1 MARSQN
7 QVQAAGTVAASGEP
21 LPSKVDV
28 YVQLSGADVR
38 AGQLV
43 SHYGRGA
50 ESATF
55 LYDAAYL
62 ANPRAYDLEPAL
74 PRVSGAQH
82 TAVGTAMFHSF
93 ADSSPDRWGKVLISK
108 AERRRAKEVGSTPRT
123 LSEFSYLLGVRDDL
137 RQGAI
142 RFAISGTERFLAD
155 DVTGVPALTELPEL
169 LDLAEQTENDD
180 EDLAG
185 LRRLLRAGSSLG
197 GARPKAH
204 VRTDDG
210 RIAIA
215 KFPSRS
221 DQWNVMAWEKIAFE
235 LADAAGIAVPRSSLL
250 KIAGRDVHVIDRF
263 DRAGRTRIGYASA
276 MTMLEARD
284 GDTGSY
290 LEIGSAIE
298 EYSAAATLELHQLWR
313 RIVFTIL
320 ISNVDDHLR
329 NHGFLRRQ
337 LSSWMLSPA
346 FDLNPD
352 PSPGAK
358 YLSTAVNETDTEA
371 SIELALEVA
380 DMFRLSAP
388 EAVGVLREVVAV
400 TSRWAEFAAR
410 QGQTKKQIDQMAP
423 AFEHE
428 QAQIAGRLAS

>member
-62 ANPRAYDLEPAL
+62 ADPRAYDLEPAL

-108 AERRRAKEVGSTPRT
+108 AERRRAREAGSTPRT

-235 LADAAGIAVPRSSLL
+235 LAGAAGIAVPRSSLL

-263 DRAGRTRIGYASA
+263 DRAGSTRIGYVSA

-298 EYSAAATLELHQLWR
+298 EHSGTATAELHQLWR
-313 RIVFTIL
+313 RMVFTIL

-329 NHGFLRRQ
+329 NHGFLRR
-337 LSSWMLSPA
+337 LASSWMLSPA

-358 YLSTAVNETDTEA
+358 YLATAINETDTEA

-380 DMFRLSAP
+380 DMFRLSAH
-388 EAVGVLREVVAV
+388 EAITVVQEVVAV

-410 QGQTKKQIDQMAP
+410 LGQTKKQIDQMAP

-428 QAQIAGRLAS
+428 QARVAGRSAG